1 MLTLVVFRDRE
12 SLKGDTQAMS
22 TQQTGP
28 ESLPDPEGIPDG
40 ADSKVKIIST

>member
-22 TQQTGP
+22 THRQDL
-28 ESLPDPEGIPDG
+28 SLPDTEGVTDG